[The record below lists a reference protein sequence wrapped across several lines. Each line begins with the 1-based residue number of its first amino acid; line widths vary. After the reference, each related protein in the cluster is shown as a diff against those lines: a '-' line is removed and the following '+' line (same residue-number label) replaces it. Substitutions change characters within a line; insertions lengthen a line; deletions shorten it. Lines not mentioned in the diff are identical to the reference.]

1 MSRKTPSRESV
12 HRRANKSNKKSPKG
26 RASAHR
32 HWGLFVAKWLVIL
45 GIWGLVALGGIL
57 LWFGHDLPDT
67 ARLTHSTRKAGVT
80 LLARDGSILATYGDL
95 YGNFVE
101 LKDLPRHVPLAIM
114 AIEDRRFYHHFGI
127 DVLGVLRA
135 VWANYRAG
143 SVVQGGSTITQQLAK
158 NFLMSEGLFNHTDRS
173 LRRKV
178 QELILALWLE
188 AKFNKQQILSMYL
201 NRVYL
206 GAGTYGVDA
215 AARKYFGKS
224 ARELTVYEAAVI
236 AGLLKAPSKY
246 SPTNNPELADE
257 RARVV
262 LANMVEAGFIAQ
274 PSIEDITK
282 ARKEVTKAHFQAGSG
297 RYFAD
302 WVFEYLP
309 ELVGDIDHDLIV
321 KTTLDPRLQ
330 TKAERHLRDI
340 MMTEGFAANAH
351 QGAVVAMTPDGGVRV
366 MVGGVDYAHS
376 QFNRAV
382 QAKRQLGSTFKVFVY
397 LAALEKGYTPATLI
411 SDGPLKIGNWAPKNY
426 KWQAR
431 GDVTLRTAMAYS
443 LNTPVI
449 RLTRDIG
456 LKYVQNLA
464 KRLGLTSPQ
473 PNDLT
478 IALGAGEATLLELT
492 AAYAAIA
499 NHGFGVWPY
508 GITEVRTK
516 NGKVLYK
523 RQAQGAGRVIEP
535 EHVKNIL
542 SMMQSVMREGTGR
555 KAALDRPCAGKSGTS
570 QKYRDAWFVG
580 FTPDLVMGVWM
591 GNDNEAYMEEIS
603 GGKLPG
609 RLWHDFMA
617 DIHQGLPVK
626 NFPVN

>member
-1 MSRKTPSRESV
+1 
-12 HRRANKSNKKSPKG
+12 
-26 RASAHR
+26 
-32 HWGLFVAKWLVIL
+32 
-45 GIWGLVALGGIL
+45 
-57 LWFGHDLPDT
+57 
-67 ARLTHSTRKAGVT
+67 
-80 LLARDGSILATYGDL
+80 
-95 YGNFVE
+95 
-101 LKDLPRHVPLAIM
+101 
-114 AIEDRRFYHHFGI
+114 
-127 DVLGVLRA
+127 
-135 VWANYRAG
+135 
-143 SVVQGGSTITQQLAK
+143 
-158 NFLMSEGLFNHTDRS
+158 
-173 LRRKV
+173 
-178 QELILALWLE
+178 
-188 AKFNKQQILSMYL
+188 
-201 NRVYL
+201 
-206 GAGTYGVDA
+206 
-215 AARKYFGKS
+215 
-224 ARELTVYEAAVI
+224 
-236 AGLLKAPSKY
+236 
-246 SPTNNPELADE
+246 
-257 RARVV
+257 
-262 LANMVEAGFIAQ
+262 
-274 PSIEDITK
+274 
-282 ARKEVTKAHFQAGSG
+282 
-297 RYFAD
+297 
-302 WVFEYLP
+302 
-309 ELVGDIDHDLIV
+309 
-321 KTTLDPRLQ
+321 
-330 TKAERHLRDI
+330 
-340 MMTEGFAANAH
+340 
-351 QGAVVAMTPDGGVRV
+351 
-366 MVGGVDYAHS
+366 
-376 QFNRAV
+376 V

-626 NFPVN
+626 NLLH